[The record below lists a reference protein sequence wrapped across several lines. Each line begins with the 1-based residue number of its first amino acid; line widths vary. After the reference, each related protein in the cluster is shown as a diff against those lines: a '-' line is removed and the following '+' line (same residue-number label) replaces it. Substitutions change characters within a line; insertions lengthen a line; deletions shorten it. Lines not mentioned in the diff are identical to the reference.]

1 MARTSINNIIS
12 FVIVLLLTAHAVSA
26 QAPEIPSSVSFG
38 GITVKFDR
46 GAQDIIEEDV
56 KSLMSNRKFWEEK
69 MDRAIMHFPIVE
81 GILMD
86 EEVPIDFKY
95 LAVQES
101 SFRPDVVSSSNAVGY
116 WQFKPETARELNL
129 RVDND
134 VDERKNISSSTH
146 AAAWYLK
153 KNNQQ
158 FNNWVTTLYSYYQG
172 AGGVK
177 KVVPASWAYARE
189 VTLTSK
195 TDRYMLRFFAHKI
208 ALEAGIERY
217 KSPNAYVLMESDYGK
232 GQSLDDIARSLGV
245 PAGELKSHN
254 RWLNDDKVPDDR
266 EYLITLPVPVDQMA
280 SVREK
285 LSLPPRQ
292 TAVAS
297 VYEDTGY
304 PVLKKSAVQLKEPN
318 SPVLYEINGLPGIEA
333 RAGDKPK
340 TLAQAA
346 GIRTPRFMRY
356 NDLLADMPLVP
367 GQVYYLSRKHKK
379 ASVPSHVARPGD
391 TWLSVSQQYG
401 IRLVNLLKF
410 NRTTSR
416 NYPIQTGQ
424 VLFLNKK
431 RPRKQ
436 PIEIIAPPQPA
447 GPVKKDSIIA
457 VVPQK
462 TPASATTS
470 PAASNS
476 NIPSNASGRKKY
488 TPVLVEKTDGN
499 VTKETEPATVPAGA
513 AVAGAASAAGKTA
526 SNAAG
531 LYKPSGRDGSTSAS
545 APASSA
551 AETSAGAPAPSNTND
566 RVVIITQDDTN
577 SSFKTGE
584 EERPVSKPSTPGKVV
599 TPNNTR
605 TTASSGSVYTRMRAE
620 RAADAEKEPQSKK
633 EVEPAKWSNAEE
645 KNVVTASASDSPAYH
660 TVQSGDTYFGIASK
674 YNLSLRELLTLNNRS
689 AQTRLVSGQR
699 LLVSK
704 SGGEAAPAPAKVA
717 VERPAPASTFR
728 TPEEIKE
735 ETRLAA
741 TPGSEFHTVQSGQT
755 YYSISKAYGISIKEL
770 LDLNNLSDSDRLKS
784 GQKLRVKRGEG
795 AAAETESQPTGVK
808 THTVAPGE
816 TLFRISQTYHIS
828 VDDIKKL
835 NNMSGNSV
843 MVGQKLKI
851 PQQ

>member
-1 MARTSINNIIS
+1 MARTSISNIIS
-12 FVIVLLLTAHAVSA
+12 FVIVLLLTGNAVFA
-26 QAPEIPSSVSFG
+26 QAPEVPASVSFG
-38 GITVKFDR
+38 GVTVKFDR
-46 GAQDIIEEDV
+46 GAQDIIEEDI
-56 KSLMSNRKFWEEK
+56 KSLMSNKKFWEEK

-189 VTLTSK
+189 VTLTGK
-195 TDRYMLRFFAHKI
+195 TDRYVLRFFAHKI

-232 GQSLDDIARSLGV
+232 GQSLDEIAKSLGV
-245 PAGELKSHN
+245 PAAELKNHN
-254 RWLNDDKVPDDR
+254 RWLNGDKVPDDR
-266 EYLITLPVPVDQMA
+266 EYLVTLPVPVDQVA

-297 VYEDTGY
+297 VYEDTGF
-304 PVLKKSAVQLKEPN
+304 PILKKSAVQLPEPN
-318 SPVLYEINGLPGIEA
+318 SPTLYEINGLPGIEA

-340 TLAQAA
+340 TLAKAA

-367 GQVYYLSRKHKK
+367 GQVYYLARKNKK
-379 ASVPSHVARPGD
+379 ATTPFHTARPGD

-424 VLFLNKK
+424 VLFLTKK

-436 PIEIIAPPQPA
+436 PIEIIAPPQPKA
-447 GPVKKDSIIA
+447 PGRKDSVIA
-457 VVPQK
+457 VVPEK
-462 TPASATTS
+462 APVASTAS
-470 PAASNS
+470 PAASTSN
-476 NIPSNASGRKKY
+476 NIPSNPSGRKKY
-488 TPVLVEKTDGN
+488 TPVLVEKGESS
-499 VTKETEPATVPAGA
+499 VAKETEPASAP
-513 AVAGAASAAGKTA
+513 AVASATKAAANT
-526 SNAAG
+526 AG
-531 LYKPSGRDGSTSAS
+531 LYKPS
-545 APASSA
+545 APAA
-551 AETSAGAPAPSNTND
+551 ANKPTAAPAASNTPDD
-566 RVVIITQDDTN
+566 RVVIITQDDAN
-577 SSFKTGE
+577 STFKSNE
-584 EERPVSKPSTPGKVV
+584 EEKAAGKSPGKVV

-605 TTASSGSVYTRMRAE
+605 TTASSGSVYTRMRSE
-620 RAADAEKEPQSKK
+620 RASRDAEAEKEVPARK
-633 EVEPAKWSNAEE
+633 ETEPANWSSAEE
-645 KNVVTASASDSPAYH
+645 KTVAAASAAPSYH
-660 TVQSGDTYFGIASK
+660 TVQSGETYFSIANK
-674 YNLSLRELLTLNNRS
+674 YNLPLRELLAINNRT
-689 AQTRLVSGQR
+689 AQSRLVTGQR

-704 SGGEAAPAPAKVA
+704 SGAEETPAKVA
-717 VERPAPASTFR
+717 VERPAPASTFK

-735 ETRLAA
+735 ETRLSA
-741 TPGSEFHTVQSGQT
+741 TSGSEFHTVQSGQT

-784 GQKLRVKRGEG
+784 GQKLRVRKGEG
-795 AAAETESQPTGVK
+795 GEATSDNQSSGVQ

-816 TLFRISQTYHIS
+816 TLFRIAQNYHTN
-828 VDDIKKL
+828 VEDIKKL

>member
-12 FVIVLLLTAHAVSA
+12 FVFVLLLTGNTIFA
-26 QAPEIPSSVSFG
+26 QSPEIPPSVSFG

-46 GAQDIIEEDV
+46 TAQGIIEEDV
-56 KSLMSNRKFWEEK
+56 KSLMSNKKFWEEK

-129 RVDND
+129 RVDGD
-134 VDERKNISSSTH
+134 IDERKNISASTH

-189 VTLTSK
+189 VTLTGK

-208 ALEAGIERY
+208 ALESGIERY
-217 KSPNAYVLMESDYGK
+217 KSPNAYVLMESDFGK
-232 GQSLDDIARSLGV
+232 GQSLDEIAKSLGV
-245 PAGELKSHN
+245 PAAELKNHN
-254 RWLNDDKVPDDR
+254 RWLNDDKVPSDR
-266 EYLITLPVPVDQMA
+266 EYLITLPVPVDQVT

-297 VYEDTGY
+297 VYEDTGF
-304 PVLKKSAVQLKEPN
+304 PVLKKSSEQLKEPN
-318 SPVLYEINGLPGIEA
+318 SPTLYEINGLPGIEA

-340 TLAQAA
+340 ALAQAA

-356 NDLLADMPLVP
+356 NDLLADMPLIP
-367 GQVYYLSRKHKK
+367 GQVYYLARKHKK
-379 ASVPSHVARPGD
+379 ATTPFHTARPGD
-391 TWLSVSQQYG
+391 TWLSVSHQYG

-424 VLFLNKK
+424 VLFLTKK

-436 PIEIIAPPQPA
+436 PIEIIAPPQQTAP
-447 GPVKKDSIIA
+447 PKKDSVIA
-457 VVPQK
+457 VVAEK
-462 TPASATTS
+462 APASTAAAPVTS
-470 PAASNS
+470 AGNT
-476 NIPSNASGRKKY
+476 IPEKPSGRKKY
-488 TPVLVEKTDGN
+488 TPVLVEKNESN
-499 VTKETEPATVPAGA
+499 VAKEEPAPAPATTPASTAKPAGT
-513 AVAGAASAAGKTA
+513 G
-526 SNAAG
+526 AG
-531 LYKPSGRDGSTSAS
+531 LYKPS
-545 APASSA
+545 APAA
-551 AETSAGAPAPSNTND
+551 TNPND

-577 SSFKTGE
+577 STFKSAE
-584 EERPVSKPSTPGKVV
+584 EEKPAPKSGTPGKVV
-599 TPNNTR
+599 TPNDTR
-605 TTASSGSVYTRMRAE
+605 TTASSGSVYARQRAE
-620 RAADAEKEPQSKK
+620 RAARDAEAEKETTAKK
-633 EVEPAKWSNAEE
+633 ETEPANWSNAE
-645 KNVVTASASDSPAYH
+645 KTIDTAPAAASHH
-660 TVQSGDTYFGIASK
+660 TVQSGETYFSIANK
-674 YNLSLRELLTLNNRS
+674 YNLSLRELLTINNRT
-689 AQTRLVSGQR
+689 AQSRLVSGQK
-699 LLVSK
+699 LIVSK
-704 SGGEAAPAPAKVA
+704 SGVETARSEETTPNKVA
-717 VERPAPASTFR
+717 ITRPAPATTFK

-735 ETRLAA
+735 ETRLSA
-741 TPGSEFHTVQSGQT
+741 TPGSEYHVVQGGQT

-770 LDLNNLSDSDRLKS
+770 LALNNLTDSDRLKS
-784 GQKLRVKRGEG
+784 GQKLRVRKGEG
-795 AAAETESQPTGVK
+795 GERESESQSSAAQ

-816 TLFRISQTYHIS
+816 TLFRIAQTYRTN

>member
-1 MARTSINNIIS
+1 MARTTIQNITS
-12 FVIVLLLTAHAVSA
+12 FIIVLLLTGTTVFA
-26 QAPEIPSSVSFG
+26 QTPEIPSSVSFG

-46 GAQDIIEEDV
+46 SAQNIIEEDV
-56 KSLMSNRKFWEEK
+56 RNLMSNRKFWEEK

-81 GILMD
+81 AILMD

-129 RVDND
+129 RVDD
-134 VDERKNISSSTH
+134 DIDERKNISASTH

-177 KVVPASWAYARE
+177 KVVPANWAYARE
-189 VTLTSK
+189 VTLNGK

-217 KSPNAYVLMESDYGK
+217 KSQSPYILMESDYGK
-232 GQSLDDIARSLGV
+232 GQSLDDIAKSLGV
-245 PAGELKSHN
+245 PAAELKNHN
-254 RWLNDDKVPDDR
+254 RWLNDDKIPNDR
-266 EYLITLPVPVDQMA
+266 EYLITLPVPVDQVA

-304 PVLKKSAVQLKEPN
+304 PVLKKSAEQSNDPN
-318 SPVLYEINGLPGIEA
+318 APTLYEINGLPGVEA

-340 TLAQAA
+340 TLAKAG

-356 NDLLADMPLVP
+356 NDLLADMQLVP
-367 GQVYYLSRKHKK
+367 GQVYYLARKNKK
-379 ASVPSHVARPGD
+379 ASVPFHTARPGD

-401 IRLVNLLKF
+401 VRLVNLLKY

-424 VLFLNKK
+424 VLFLTKK

-436 PIEIIAPPQPA
+436 PIEIIAPPQPTKPA
-447 GPVKKDSIIA
+447 KQDSIIA
-457 VVPQK
+457 VVPEK
-462 TPASATTS
+462 APVSAGTS
-470 PAASNS
+470 TAAAN
-476 NIPSNASGRKKY
+476 NIPSNPSGRKKY
-488 TPVLVEKTDGN
+488 TPVLVEKSESSPSREA
-499 VTKETEPATVPAGA
+499 ETTGAAPSVVAGAATVVSGAATTAASGAGA
-513 AVAGAASAAGKTA
+513 AVVTPGKPAGTGS
-526 SNAAG
+526 S
-531 LYKPSGRDGSTSAS
+531 KPSASTGSDD
-545 APASSA
+545 
-551 AETSAGAPAPSNTND
+551 D

-577 SSFKTGE
+577 NAFKPTE
-584 EERPVSKPSTPGKVV
+584 EERPVAKGNTPSKVI
-599 TPNNTR
+599 TPNDTR
-605 TTASSGSVYTRMRAE
+605 VTASSGSVYTRQRAE
-620 RAADAEKEPQSKK
+620 REAQAAKDAAAEPANSGNAAEKP
-633 EVEPAKWSNAEE
+633 
-645 KNVVTASASDSPAYH
+645 TATSSSAPSYH
-660 TVQSGDTYFGIASK
+660 TVQSGESYFSIANK
-674 YNLSLRELLTLNNRS
+674 YNLSLRELLSLNNRT
-689 AQTRLVSGQR
+689 AQSRLVSGQR
-699 LLVSK
+699 LVVSK
-704 SGGEAAPAPAKVA
+704 SGSETARTEEPAPAKVA
-717 VERPAPASTFR
+717 VTRPAPASTFR

-735 ETRLAA
+735 ETRLSA
-741 TPGSEFHTVQSGQT
+741 TPGSEFHTVQGGQT
-755 YYSISKAYGISIKEL
+755 YYSISKAYGLSIKEL
-770 LDLNNLSDSDRLKS
+770 LELNNLTDADRLRS

-795 AAAETESQPTGVK
+795 AAASTASQPAGPQ

-816 TLFRISQTYHIS
+816 TLFRIAQTYRTN
-828 VDDIKKL
+828 VEDIKRL

>member
-1 MARTSINNIIS
+1 MARTSINNILS
-12 FVIVLLLTAHAVSA
+12 FVIVLLLTGNAVFA

-56 KSLMSNRKFWEEK
+56 RSLMSNRKFWEEK
-69 MDRAIMHFPIVE
+69 MNRAILHFPIVE

-189 VTLTSK
+189 VTLNSK

-217 KSPNAYVLMESDYGK
+217 KSPNAFVLMESDYGK
-232 GQSLDDIARSLGV
+232 GKSLDEVARELGV
-245 PAGELKSHN
+245 PAAELKDHN
-254 RWLNDDKVPDDR
+254 KWLNDDKIPGDR
-266 EYLITLPVPVDQMA
+266 EYLITLPVPVDQVA

-304 PVLKKSAVQLKEPN
+304 PVLKKSAEQLSEPN
-318 SPVLYEINGLPGIEA
+318 SPTLYEINGLPGIEA

-340 TLAQAA
+340 TLAKAA
-346 GIRTPRFMRY
+346 GVRAPRFMRY
-356 NDLLADMPLVP
+356 NDLLADMQLVP
-367 GQVYYLSRKHKK
+367 GQVYYLARKHKK
-379 ASVPSHVARPGD
+379 ASTPFHTARPGD

-401 IRLVNLLKF
+401 IRLVSLLKY

-424 VLFLNKK
+424 VLFLTEK

-447 GPVKKDSIIA
+447 TPVKKDSVIA
-457 VVPQK
+457 VVPGK
-462 TPASATTS
+462 APAAATTS
-470 PAASNS
+470 PAASNA
-476 NIPSNASGRKKY
+476 NIPANASGRKKY
-488 TPVLVEKTDGN
+488 TPVLVEKSENGTR
-499 VTKETEPATVPAGA
+499 ETETANTPASEAPGAPAVTAPAAAVSKPAG
-513 AVAGAASAAGKTA
+513 T
-526 SNAAG
+526 G
-531 LYKPSGRDGSTSAS
+531 LYKPS
-545 APASSA
+545 APAANNS
-551 AETSAGAPAPSNTND
+551 GND
-566 RVVIITQDDTN
+566 RVVIITQDDAN
-577 SSFKTGE
+577 SAFKSGE
-584 EERPVSKPSTPGKVV
+584 EEKPAPKSGTPSKVV

-605 TTASSGSVYTRMRAE
+605 TTESSGSVYTRMRAE
-620 RAADAEKEPQSKK
+620 RAAETEVPAKKDAEPGSWSSAGEK
-633 EVEPAKWSNAEE
+633 EVATAPA
-645 KNVVTASASDSPAYH
+645 ASVPAATSYH
-660 TVQSGDTYFGIASK
+660 TVQSGETYFSIANK
-674 YNLSLRELLTLNNRS
+674 YGLSLRELLTLNNRN
-689 AQTRLVSGQR
+689 AQSRLVSGQR
-699 LLVSK
+699 LLVSR
-704 SGGEAAPAPAKVA
+704 SADEAAPAKVA
-717 VERPAPASTFR
+717 VTRTAPAAAFK

-755 YYSISKAYGISIKEL
+755 YYSISKAYGLTIREL
-770 LDLNNLSDSDRLKS
+770 FELNNLTESDRLKS
-784 GQKLRVKRGEG
+784 GQKLRVKKGEG
-795 AAAETESQPTGVK
+795 GETASENQSSGVQ

-816 TLFRISQTYHIS
+816 TLFRIAQTYHTN